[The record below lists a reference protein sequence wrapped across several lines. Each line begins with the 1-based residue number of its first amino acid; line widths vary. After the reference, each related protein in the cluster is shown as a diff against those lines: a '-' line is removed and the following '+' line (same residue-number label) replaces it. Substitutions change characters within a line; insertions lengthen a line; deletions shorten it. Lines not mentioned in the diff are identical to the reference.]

1 MKIIFFLLLAANIL
15 LIALQVYQPAM
26 QARNNNSN
34 THAVN
39 SEKIILLPAEVSCIE
54 WGNFSL
60 PEIESA
66 ETALQAL
73 DLNRPYRVTSATPL
87 TQYRVH
93 TDPFEDQ
100 QAADREITKFRNS
113 GISSFRIMEQGIW
126 FNSISFGEFADA
138 LSAQELQKK
147 LNLQDITGTIISKYI
162 TEQKKFL
169 IFETDTSNNIALQPL
184 IEQFPD
190 SKLTQT
196 TCERL

>member
-15 LIALQVYQPAM
+15 LLALQVSQPVM
-26 QARNNNSN
+26 QTRDNNSD
-34 THAVN
+34 THVVN
-39 SEKIILLPAEVSCIE
+39 SEKIILLPAEVSCIV

-60 PEIESA
+60 TEIESA

-73 DLNRPYRVTSATPL
+73 DLNTPYRVTSAAPL

-93 TDPFEDQ
+93 TVPFEDQ
-100 QAADREITKFRNS
+100 QAADREINKFRNS
-113 GISSFRIMEQGIW
+113 GISSFRILEQGTW
-126 FNSISFGEFADA
+126 FNSISFGEFADE
-138 LSAQELQKK
+138 LSAQKLQKK
-147 LNLQDITGTIISKYI
+147 LNLQEITGTIISKYLI
-162 TEQKKFL
+162 KQKKIS
-169 IFETDTSNNIALQPL
+169 IFEADTSKNIALQSL